1 VLNRSW
7 ILQTPSKYYGKVLDV
22 CALPYPPVSYEPN
35 VIEDWDPAGKE
46 VFMAYTFFVSPDFV
60 LMVVKP
66 RGEIMKTWITLKSEL
81 FFLFIASVAVIFLVV
96 FKLTDIM
103 VKRIEESDRK
113 REAAYHGMEYTNKLA
128 SIGRLAAGV
137 AHEINNPLAIIN
149 EKSGL
154 MKDLIEF
161 TPNFPEQSKFLGLAD
176 SILSSVERCRAITH
190 RLLGFARRMDV
201 QIEVLELNELLREV
215 LGFLE
220 KEALHRNIE
229 MRLQLADDLPRIS
242 SDRGQLQQVFLNI
255 VNNAFQAV
263 DDGGTVSMT
272 SWDRDPDTVG
282 VSIQDNGRGMSEET
296 LNHVFEPF
304 FTTKKGQGTGLGLS
318 ITYGI
323 VKKLGGDIEVH
334 SKEGQGTTF
343 TVFLPKKATQG
354 AGV

>member
-1 VLNRSW
+1 
-7 ILQTPSKYYGKVLDV
+7 
-22 CALPYPPVSYEPN
+22 
-35 VIEDWDPAGKE
+35 
-46 VFMAYTFFVSPDFV
+46 
-60 LMVVKP
+60 
-66 RGEIMKTWITLKSEL
+66 
-81 FFLFIASVAVIFLVV
+81 
-96 FKLTDIM
+96 
-103 VKRIEESDRK
+103 
-113 REAAYHGMEYTNKLA
+113 
-128 SIGRLAAGV
+128 V

-149 EKSGL
+149 EKGGL

-161 TPNFPEQSKFLGLAD
+161 TPDFPEQGKFLGLAE
-176 SILSSVERCRAITH
+176 SILQSVERCRAITH

-220 KEALHRNIE
+220 KEAFHRNIE

-263 DDGGTVSMT
+263 DDGGSVSMT

-282 VSIQDNGRGMSEET
+282 VSVQDNGRGMSEET
-296 LNHVFEPF
+296 LKHIFEPF

-343 TVFLPKKATQG
+343 TVFLPKKVAQG